1 MTFLLNFIRVR
12 FLSAFQKA
20 RVYTMS
26 QGQILLKKKEKSS
39 KSNLN
44 FLLTG
49 PGSISTCEPFLTK
62 SNFAVIRKR
71 TLNRPSLDSD
81 EPF

>member
-26 QGQILLKKKEKSS
+26 QGQILFKKKEKSS

-49 PGSISTCEPFLTK
+49 PGSISTRESFLTK
-62 SNFAVIRKR
+62 SNFAIRKR